1 MLPSIVNNGRRIP
14 MNVSID
20 RLPALPLIAN
30 DPYFSI
36 WMPGDTLTSACPVH
50 WSGAP
55 KHMDGHITIDGKELV
70 FLGQSSRPAMETKS
84 LRITPTRTIGVMEA
98 GGVQLTVSFWSPALP
113 DDLDALSTPITFM
126 DYSLVS
132 MDGREHAVSL
142 RFFASAA
149 LCYDG
154 TVPPPLHGDGFACG
168 GLNMAFIGQTQQR
181 VLGHSGD
188 HITMDWGY
196 LYMAAERN
204 VALENSGLRFSMEAV
219 IGNVPEKGF
228 LMLGYDDIASINY
241 FGSCCKAW
249 GLRNGKTMPQA
260 LQEFASRHDQFLTAC
275 AEQDEKVVSEARE
288 IGGDDYAL
296 IASAAW
302 RHTFAAHKLIATPEG
317 EMAFLSKENDSN
329 GCIGTV
335 DVSYPSIPLF
345 LKFCPELVNALCR
358 PVLCF
363 ASLPVW
369 QEDFA
374 PHDVGRYPYATGQVY
389 AAKRPLPNG
398 TVPLPFYLY
407 PAGADVYDLRYQ
419 MPVEEC
425 GNMLIMLEAAAS
437 FGAKDDLIREYAPL
451 LEKWVRYLD
460 VYGEDPGEQLCTDDF
475 AGHLARNVNLS
486 AKAIVGIACYARL
499 LLRMEQKEEADRWE
513 KRAKDMAQSWLARAK
528 TADATALT
536 FDGTGWSMKYNLVW
550 DQVLNLNLL
559 PQEFYDRE
567 TRSYLNRMNEYGL
580 PLDSRA
586 DYTKSDWLM
595 WSASMAQDR
604 EVFKH
609 LIAPLAHY
617 LRYTSTRVP
626 FSDWYDTKT
635 GRFVAFIARSV
646 QGGVYMPFLIN
657 RGRKKK

>member
-1 MLPSIVNNGRRIP
+1 MKQRL
-14 MNVSID
+14 D

-36 WMPGDTLTSACPVH
+36 WLPGDTLTSAGPVH

-55 KHMDGHITIDGKELV
+55 KHLDGHIRIDGNEYV
-70 FLGQSSRPAMETKS
+70 FLGKSARPEMKTTA
-84 LRITPTRTIGVMEA
+84 LQVTPTRTISVMEA
-98 GGVQLTVSFWSPALP
+98 SGVELTVTLWSPALP
-113 DDLDALSTPITFM
+113 DDLDALSVPITFM
-126 DYSLVS
+126 DYSLASSDDKEHEVS
-132 MDGREHAVSL
+132 I

-154 TVPPPLHGDGFACG
+154 SAAPPLHGEQFSWDR
-168 GLNMAFIGQTQQR
+168 LHMALIGQARQH

-196 LYMAAERN
+196 LYMASEGN
-204 VALENSGLRFSMEAV
+204 VSLENGGLRFASEV
-219 IGNVPEKGF
+219 HIGKAPAKGF

-249 GLRNGKTMPQA
+249 GLRDGKTMPQA
-260 LQEFASRHDQFLTAC
+260 LAEFDRRHDEFFDAC
-275 AEQDEKVVSEARE
+275 IKLDEQVLSEAE
-288 IGGDDYAL
+288 KIGGADYAL
-296 IASAAW
+296 IAAAAW

-317 EMAFLSKENDSN
+317 EMALLSKENDSN

-335 DVSYPSIPLF
+335 DVSYPSVPLF
-345 LKFCPELVNALCR
+345 LKYCPELVNALCR
-358 PVLCF
+358 PVLRF

-389 AAKRPLPNG
+389 AAKRSLPNG
-398 TVPLPFYLY
+398 QTPLPFYLY
-407 PAGADVYDLRYQ
+407 PAGTDVYDPRYQ

-437 FGAKDDLIREYAPL
+437 FGAKDDLIRKYASI
-451 LEKWVRYLD
+451 LEKWVKYLD
-460 VYGEDPGEQLCTDDF
+460 TYGEDPGEQLCTDDF

-486 AKAIVGIACYARL
+486 AKAIVGIACYARI
-499 LLRMEQKEEADRWE
+499 LRRSGIEAEAGVWE
-513 KRAKDMAQSWLARAK
+513 KRAREMADSWLTRAK
-528 TADATALT
+528 KEEGTALT
-536 FDGTGWSMKYNLVW
+536 FEGKGWSMKYNLVW
-550 DQVLNLNLL
+550 DLVLDLGLL
-559 PQEFYDRE
+559 PKSFYDEE
-567 TRSYLNRMNEYGL
+567 TRSYLPRMNTFGL

-586 DYTKSDWLM
+586 DYTKSDWMM
-595 WSASMAQDR
+595 WSASMAQNE
-604 EVFKH
+604 EVFRQ

-617 LRYTSTRVP
+617 LRVTATRVP

-635 GRFVAFIARSV
+635 SRFVAFIGRSV
-646 QGGVYMPFLIN
+646 QGGVYMPMLQKEPSFFPQKSRRLS
-657 RGRKKK
+657 

>member
-1 MLPSIVNNGRRIP
+1 
-14 MNVSID
+14 MNAKMD

-55 KHMDGHITIDGKELV
+55 KHLDGHIAVDGKEYV
-70 FLGQSSRPAMETKS
+70 FLGQSSRPAMETRA
-84 LRITPTRTIGVMEA
+84 LRVTPTQTAGVMEA
-98 GGVQLTVSFWSPALP
+98 AGVELTVSFWSPALP
-113 DDLDALSTPITFM
+113 DDPDALSTPITFM

-154 TVPPPLHGDGFACG
+154 VTPPPLQGDDFSCD
-168 GLNMAFIGQTQQR
+168 GLNMAFIGQARQR

-196 LYMAAERN
+196 LYMASAGN
-204 VALENSGLRFSMEAV
+204 VTKENGGLRFTVEAAV
-219 IGNVPEKGF
+219 GNAPAKGF
-228 LMLGYDDIASINY
+228 VMLGYDDIASIHY
-241 FGSCCKAW
+241 FGACCKAW
-249 GLRNGKTMPQA
+249 GLRDGKTLPQA
-260 LQEFASRHDQFLTAC
+260 LAEFARRHDAFLNEC
-275 AEQDEKVVSEARE
+275 AALDEKVLSEARE
-288 IGGDDYAL
+288 IGGEDYAL
-296 IASAAW
+296 IAAAAW

-335 DVSYPSIPLF
+335 DVSYPSVPLF

-358 PVLCF
+358 PVLRF

-369 QEDFA
+369 REDFA

-389 AAKRPLPNG
+389 AAQRPLPNG
-398 TVPLPFYLY
+398 AVPLPFYLY
-407 PAGADVYDLRYQ
+407 PAGTDVYDLRYQ

-437 FGAKDDLIREYAPL
+437 FGAKEDLIREYASV
-451 LEKWVRYLD
+451 LEKWVKYLD
-460 VYGEDPGEQLCTDDF
+460 TYGEDPGEQLCTDDF

-486 AKAIVGIACYARL
+486 AKATVGVACWARI
-499 LLRMEQKEEADRWE
+499 LRRLEREEEAERWE
-513 KRAKDMAQSWLARAK
+513 KRAREMAQSWLERAK
-528 TADATALT
+528 TAEATALT

-550 DQVLNLNLL
+550 DRVLNLNLL
-559 PQEFYDRE
+559 PKEFYDRE
-567 TRSYLNRMNEYGL
+567 TRSYLRRMNEFGL

-586 DYTKSDWLM
+586 DYTKSDWLV
-595 WSASMAQDR
+595 WSAAMAQDPA
-604 EVFKH
+604 VFRQ

-617 LRYTSTRVP
+617 LRHTSTRVP

-635 GRFVAFIARSV
+635 GRYVAFIGRSV
-646 QGGVYMPFLIN
+646 QGGVYMPLLM
-657 RGRKKK
+657 K